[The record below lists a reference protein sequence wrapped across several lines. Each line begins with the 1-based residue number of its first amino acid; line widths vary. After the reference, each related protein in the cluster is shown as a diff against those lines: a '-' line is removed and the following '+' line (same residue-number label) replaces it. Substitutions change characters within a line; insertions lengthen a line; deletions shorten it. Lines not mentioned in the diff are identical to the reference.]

1 MGKTSERRRVD
12 DLCLAALELEEGR
25 RAAFLDQACDG
36 DEDLRREVES
46 LLAQEGKLDGD
57 FLEAPALEVAAK
69 AMAQDGSESLV
80 GQEVRNYK
88 VLGLL
93 GEGGM
98 GQVYLAQ
105 DTGPLDRKVA
115 LKFLPEDLALDG
127 SARTRFQREA
137 RSAASLDHPYICKIY
152 ETGEVQG
159 RAFIAMEHVAGETLK
174 DRLSRAPLTLNEVL
188 QQATEIAEALET
200 AHERNI
206 VHRDLK
212 PSNIMLTPDG
222 HVKVMDFGL
231 AKRVSQGGE
240 DQGRTVTASLTRTG
254 TTIGTAAYMSP
265 EQVRGENV
273 DSRTDVWSFGLVLFE
288 MLTGRQ
294 MYDQPTVSET
304 IAAVLHQDPSLE
316 GLPKET
322 PWRIRELLE
331 RCLQKDRRIR
341 LQHMG
346 DARIEIGQAL
356 QDRGDGVASPMDRV
370 PTQPLSRRAMPLTL
384 LATLLLGALITAMVF
399 WIINPSSAPPAV
411 TRSEIPVPTGE
422 WLNHDNR
429 RGLALS
435 RDGRQLAFVSST
447 DLHLYPSEIQI
458 HVRSL
463 DQWTSKPLQGVGR
476 EPMFSPDGKWLA
488 GFFLLE
494 DGSKKLQKYPLD
506 GEAPTTIGE
515 CNPNFGASWGSDDHI
530 IMACGW
536 LSTLW
541 RVPASGGEE
550 PVQITELDEEA
561 GEGSHRLPH
570 VLPRSKAV
578 LFTALRAG
586 STAQIEVL
594 SLETGERRVL
604 IEDGMDARYATTG
617 HLVYALAARGGST

>member
-370 PTQPLSRRAMPLTL
+370 PAQPLSRRAMPLTL

-399 WIINPSSAPPAV
+399 WIINPSSAPPC
-411 TRSEIPVPTGE
+411 
-422 WLNHDNR
+422 
-429 RGLALS
+429 
-435 RDGRQLAFVSST
+435 RD
-447 DLHLYPSEIQI
+447 
-458 HVRSL
+458 
-463 DQWTSKPLQGVGR
+463 PL
-476 EPMFSPDGKWLA
+476 
-488 GFFLLE
+488 
-494 DGSKKLQKYPLD
+494 
-506 GEAPTTIGE
+506 
-515 CNPNFGASWGSDDHI
+515 
-530 IMACGW
+530 
-536 LSTLW
+536 
-541 RVPASGGEE
+541 
-550 PVQITELDEEA
+550 
-561 GEGSHRLPH
+561 
-570 VLPRSKAV
+570 
-578 LFTALRAG
+578 
-586 STAQIEVL
+586 
-594 SLETGERRVL
+594 
-604 IEDGMDARYATTG
+604 
-617 HLVYALAARGGST
+617 